1 MAPNTSRIDETSFME
16 PDTLVATSTLRL
28 RQKVKRDKLAAFYR
42 HLNVT
47 SSLDLSS
54 LDRFGL
60 TTDPKKGA
68 TVFEFYNG
76 DKWVPLTEETG
87 EFFAPKNFRDRFG
100 GVNAM
105 KNVLDIDRTPRSLE
119 RSLSAASKQD

>member
-1 MAPNTSRIDETSFME
+1 MIIMAANTSRIDKTSA
-16 PDTLVATSTLRL
+16 ATSTLRL
-28 RQKVKRDKLAAFYR
+28 RQKVKRDKLAALYR
-42 HLNVT
+42 HLNI
-47 SSLDLSS
+47 SSLGLSS

-68 TVFEFYNG
+68 TIFEFYNS
-76 DKWVPLTEETG
+76 DKWVPLTKQAG

-100 GVNAM
+100 GINAM

-119 RSLSAASKQD
+119 RSLSATSKQD

>member
-1 MAPNTSRIDETSFME
+1 MIIMAANTSRIDKTSA
-16 PDTLVATSTLRL
+16 ATSTLRL
-28 RQKVKRDKLAAFYR
+28 RQKVKRDKLAALYR
-42 HLNVT
+42 HLNIT
-47 SSLDLSS
+47 SSLGLSS

-68 TVFEFYNG
+68 TIFEFYNS
-76 DKWVPLTEETG
+76 DKWVPLTKQAG

-100 GVNAM
+100 GINAL

-119 RSLSAASKQD
+119 RSLSATSKQD